1 MVKRA
6 LGNLLGY
13 FSEQD
18 DETASLNGREKK
30 KKTKTENHHPP
41 FPASLKSQLAV
52 LSACGSA
59 NGVCP
64 HRLGETGGAAA

>member
-18 DETASLNGREKK
+18 DETASLNGRKK
-30 KKTKTENHHPP
+30 KNKTENHHPP
-41 FPASLKSQLAV
+41 FPGSLKSQLAF
-52 LSACGSA
+52 LSVCGSA
-59 NGVCP
+59 NGV
-64 HRLGETGGAAA
+64 

>member
-30 KKTKTENHHPP
+30 KTKTENHHPP

-52 LSACGSA
+52 LSVCGSA